1 MKKKSRGPKPPNKNT
16 IRRAAHMACA
26 GLTYKEIAPKFGKR
40 CHITIAKWRKRYPKI
55 WDEAVAQWPIFNH
68 KLGDVPLNAEK
79 LLKAYCEEKQSISSI
94 KKNLGITPTRTI
106 RFLNYVGI
114 PRRKDSSQN
123 FQNTKNDLD
132 IQSFATRYR
141 KGETLQRLSAEA
153 GKSMNTLKR
162 HLKEAGV
169 KIRGNTEAQLLKGK
183 QNRHLKSKVVA
194 SSTLKKN
201 GTPRKHNPQKI
212 ARIKVA
218 QVLYERGHNLSE
230 IAAAL
235 KVTRAA
241 AYLWPKDELW
251 EVPIREKN
259 DTGLGFIPV
268 TNANE
273 LMNSYLSV
281 S

>member
-55 WDEAVAQWPIFNH
+55 WDEAVNQWPIFNH
-68 KLGDVPLNAEK
+68 RLGDVPLNAEK
-79 LLKAYCEEKQSISSI
+79 LLRAYCEEKQSLSSI
-94 KKNLGITPTRTI
+94 KKNLGISPTRTI

-114 PRRKDSSQN
+114 QRRKDSAQN
-123 FQNTKNDLD
+123 IQNTKNDLD
-132 IQSFATRYR
+132 IQTLADRYR
-141 KGETLQRLSAEA
+141 KGETLQRLSAES

-169 KIRGNTEAQLLKGK
+169 KIRGNQEAQLLKAK
-183 QNRHLKSKVVA
+183 QNRPLKMAV
-194 SSTLKKN
+194 SSTFKKD
-201 GTPRKHNPQKI
+201 GTPHHAKKV

-218 QVLYERGHNLSE
+218 QILYERGHNLSE

-251 EVPIREKN
+251 EIPIREKN

-268 TNANE
+268 TNTNE
-273 LMNSYLSV
+273 LMEGIYE
-281 S
+281 